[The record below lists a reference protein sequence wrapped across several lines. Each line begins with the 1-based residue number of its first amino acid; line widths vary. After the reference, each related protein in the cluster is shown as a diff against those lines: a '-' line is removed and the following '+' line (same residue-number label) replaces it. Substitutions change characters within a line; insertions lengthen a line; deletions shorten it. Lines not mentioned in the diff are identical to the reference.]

1 MASKQYRA
9 WPQGQ
14 PFLFP
19 PSPQDWL
26 PDDHLVYFVLD
37 AVELLDIAAIE
48 QEIQKKDARGER
60 PYNPRM
66 MLALLIHAYCTGV
79 YSSRKIARAT
89 YEQVAFRVL
98 TGDQHPVQQSIG
110 NFRRRHLAA
119 FRDLFKQVLGM
130 CREAGL
136 VKLGHVA
143 LDGTKIQANASKHKA
158 MSYERMKKL
167 EEKLE
172 AQIGELVAQA
182 EAADGA
188 DDERLGVGQ
197 DEVDVPAELRRREVR
212 LARLREAK
220 AALEAEARAT
230 RARREQ
236 ELAEHAEQRAAEAK
250 TDGARRGEEKRAGRH
265 REAADTLSNSDDD
278 LDPPTTP
285 DGLPRHQTK
294 AKKDGTPDG
303 KAQRNFT
310 DPESRIMKKGG
321 EYLQGY
327 NAQAVVDDA
336 HQVVLA
342 PSVTNQAPDAGMLEP
357 MLRQT
362 IENVGRP
369 PDALTAD
376 TGYWQPSV
384 EAEARALGT
393 EAYVS
398 LARQRHHQD
407 APPPTSG
414 SPPSTDDPRVRMDH
428 RLRTPDGRATYA
440 RRKATVEPV
449 FGQIKES
456 RGFRRFSLRGL
467 AAAGAEW
474 DLVCLVHNLLKLHRY
489 GSLPAARAA

>member
-158 MSYERMKKL
+158 MSYDRMKKL

>member
-136 VKLGHVA
+136 VRLGHVA

-474 DLVCLVHNLLKLHRY
+474 DLVCLVHNLLKLHRH
-489 GSLPAARAA
+489 GSLPAARPA

>member
-136 VKLGHVA
+136 VRLGHVA

>member
-158 MSYERMKKL
+158 MSYDRMKKL

-188 DDERLGVGQ
+188 DDARLGVGQ